1 MPDSVKKAAVRK
13 PRTAATPKA
22 EVAAPQTAAKPTT
35 KPAAKPAAKTKAAPK
50 YKSNLV
56 LMVSR
61 EEIAILAHRFWLERG
76 GQHGHDAEDWIRAE
90 QTLMGKAS

>member
-1 MPDSVKKAAVRK
+1 MPESVKKATTRK
-13 PRTAATPKA
+13 PRTTATAKT
-22 EVAAPQTAAKPTT
+22 ETTAAKTAPI
-35 KPAAKPAAKTKAAPK
+35 KPAAKKKAAPK
-50 YKSNLV
+50 SKSNLV

-90 QTLMGKAS
+90 QTLMSKAS

>member
-1 MPDSVKKAAVRK
+1 MPESVKKAAARK

-22 EVAAPQTAAKPTT
+22 EIAAAETKAKTAAPKTAAKK
-35 KPAAKPAAKTKAAPK
+35 KPAPK
-50 YKSNLV
+50 SKSNLL

-61 EEIAILAHRFWLERG
+61 EEIAVLAHRFWLERG

-90 QTLMGKAS
+90 QTLIGKAS